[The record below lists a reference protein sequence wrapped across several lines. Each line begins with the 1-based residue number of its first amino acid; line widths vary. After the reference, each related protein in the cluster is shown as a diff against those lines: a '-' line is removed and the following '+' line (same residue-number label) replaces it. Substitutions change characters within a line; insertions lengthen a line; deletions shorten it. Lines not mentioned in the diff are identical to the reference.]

1 MVDREDDFNNLLTVD
16 LKYFSTLL
24 YGVMERE
31 WQREILVKPKLR
43 TYITF
48 KNLFKEEEYLSKIVS
63 RKARSLI
70 SQIRLGILP
79 LEIEV
84 GRFRGVSPE
93 DRLCQN
99 CNMGVVESEVHF
111 ICECPLYNDLRH
123 AMNNKYIFPVNAT
136 MSDKIELIMSTN
148 CRFLGTYICQAW
160 DRRTDNMYNR

>member
-1 MVDREDDFNNLLTVD
+1 M
-16 LKYFSTLL
+16 KYFPTLL
-24 YGVMERE
+24 YGVMERK

-136 MSDKIELIMSTN
+136 MSDKFELIMSTN

-160 DRRTDNMYNR
+160 DRRTDNMYSRWYVACNNINLYIV

>member
-1 MVDREDDFNNLLTVD
+1 
-16 LKYFSTLL
+16 
-24 YGVMERE
+24 MERE
-31 WQREILVKPKLR
+31 WQREILGKPKLR

-48 KNLFKEEEYLSKIVS
+48 KNLFKEKEYLSKIMS

-111 ICECPLYNDLRH
+111 ICECPLYN
-123 AMNNKYIFPVNAT
+123 
-136 MSDKIELIMSTN
+136 
-148 CRFLGTYICQAW
+148 
-160 DRRTDNMYNR
+160 

>member
-1 MVDREDDFNNLLTVD
+1 M
-16 LKYFSTLL
+16 
-24 YGVMERE
+24 
-31 WQREILVKPKLR
+31 
-43 TYITF
+43 
-48 KNLFKEEEYLSKIVS
+48 FKEEEYLSKIVS

-136 MSDKIELIMSTN
+136 MTDMTLLYLTLLIYLVQANTVQRVRDVRPVFGPMWGQRSG
-148 CRFLGTYICQAW
+148 RWASIGPALG
-160 DRRTDNMYNR
+160 